1 MKKKVK
7 DKAVQAKNS
16 FIESIKN
23 FSIKKFFHNVLHFMK
38 YNRVFL
44 SYVLISLLSCKV
56 LRLFTIEDA
65 FNIKA
70 FLFDLSIIL
79 ILGSLGYFFK
89 PKNQFKYWLLLLILY
104 TFINTVNGMYYLFFT
119 SFASF
124 SLLETF
130 TQTFTVSDSV
140 VAKLSFKTFVY
151 LILLI
156 VFIVH
161 REILRK
167 RKYYL
172 TVEKVEK
179 RKKILP
185 GVLIAGV
192 VILFISIGMLTK
204 TDLSRL
210 RKQWNREYIVE
221 RYGILVYQ
229 GNDLMQTIKTKLDA
243 TFGKDKAAEEFINYF
258 NENTN
263 PKSNN
268 EYTNKLEGYNVI
280 IVHLES
286 MMQFLIGLEIN
297 GQEVTPNLNK
307 LARESMYFDNFY
319 SQVSVGTSSDA
330 EFTLNTSLL
339 PAQSGT
345 VAVSYY
351 NRNYV
356 SIEKLLKEKGYYTF
370 SMHGNKA
377 TMWNR
382 QNLHDSLGYERFYS
396 QDDYDIDEVI
406 GLGLSDKSFFK
417 QSEVKLEEIN
427 NMVNSEEKYN
437 NYMGTILMLSNHTP
451 FEDPYYL
458 EGDNAFDVTYH
469 TGRYDENGNEIIYD
483 YLLED
488 DVETIG
494 RYIRSAHY
502 ADEAFGEFMEYVNS
516 HDEFN
521 KTVFVMYGDHA
532 AQIGKSEFATYSNFD
547 SETGVFKTKTDED
560 YQEYDYFS
568 SEINK
573 KVPLII
579 YTKDGTIKP
588 QTISYPMGMID
599 VLPTVGNMVGIYN
612 KYALGK
618 DIFEIKDENTVV
630 FPNSNFLTKDV
641 YYYATADNYKI
652 LNPDA
657 QLSANYV
664 EEHKAYAEAIIK
676 ESNDLILYNLIEYTK
691 E

>member
-1 MKKKVK
+1 MKKKV
-7 DKAVQAKNS
+7 AKIKKS
-16 FIESIKN
+16 FIESIKD
-23 FSIKKFFHNVLHFMK
+23 FSFKKLLHNILHFMK

-44 SYVLISLLSCKV
+44 SYVIISLISCKL
-56 LRLFTIEDA
+56 LRLFTIEDGL
-65 FNIKA
+65 NIKA

-79 ILGSLGYFFK
+79 LIGSFGYFFK
-89 PKNQFKYWLLLLILY
+89 PKNQFRYWVIVLFFITL
-104 TFINTVNGMYYLFFT
+104 INTINGMYYMFFT

-130 TQTFTVSDSV
+130 AQTFTVSDSV

-156 VFIVH
+156 IFIIH
-161 REILRK
+161 REYLKRK
-167 RKYYL
+167 RYYF

-185 GVLIAGV
+185 GVLITGG
-192 VILFISIGMLTK
+192 VILFISVGMLTK

-229 GNDLMQTIKTKLDA
+229 INDLTQTIKTKLDA

-258 NENTN
+258 NENTRE
-263 PKSNN
+263 KSNN

-280 IVHLES
+280 VIHLES

-297 GQEVTPNLNK
+297 GQEVTPNMNK

-356 SIEKLLKEKGYYTF
+356 SLEKLLKEKGYYTF

-382 QNLHDSLGYERFYS
+382 ANLHESLGYERFYS

-406 GLGLSDKSFFK
+406 GLGLSDKSFFR
-417 QSEVKLEEIN
+417 QSEVKLGEIKE
-427 NMVNSEEKYN
+427 MVDSSEKYN

-458 EGDNAFDVTYH
+458 EGENAFDVRYH
-469 TGRYDENGNEIIYD
+469 TGKFDDDGNEIVYD
-483 YLLED
+483 YLLEE

-502 ADEAFGEFMEYVNS
+502 ADEALGEFMEYVNT

-532 AQIGKSEFATYSNFD
+532 AQIGKSEFGAYANYDFETGTFRQKTDDNYVDYDYYSN
-547 SETGVFKTKTDED
+547 EVF
-560 YQEYDYFS
+560 
-568 SEINK
+568 K
-573 KVPLII
+573 KVPFFI
-579 YTKDGTIKP
+579 YTKDGSIKP

-641 YYYATADNYKI
+641 YYYATSDNYKV
-652 LNPDA
+652 LNPDV
-657 QLSANYV
+657 QLNADYV
-664 EEHKAYAEAIIK
+664 DEHKEYAEAIIK

>member
-1 MKKKVK
+1 MKKKFSEN
-7 DKAVQAKNS
+7 KNK
-16 FIESIKN
+16 IIDSIKN
-23 FSIKKFFHNVLHFMK
+23 FSFKKLLHQILHFIK

-44 SYVLISLLSCKV
+44 SYVILSLISCKL
-56 LRLFTIEDA
+56 LRLFTIEDGI
-65 FNIKA
+65 NIKA

-79 ILGSLGYFFK
+79 LLGSLGYFFK

-130 TQTFTVSDSV
+130 AQTFTVSDSV
-140 VAKLSFKTFVY
+140 VAKLSYKTFVY
-151 LILLI
+151 LFILI
-156 VFIVH
+156 IYIVH

-167 RKYYL
+167 KRYYF

-185 GVLIAGV
+185 AVLITGAAIL
-192 VILFISIGMLTK
+192 VISVCMLNK

-221 RYGILVYQ
+221 RYGVLVYQ
-229 GNDLMQTIKTKLDA
+229 GNDLAQTIKTKLDA
-243 TFGKDKAAEEFINYF
+243 TFGKDKAAEEFINYY
-258 NENTN
+258 NNNTN

-280 IVHLES
+280 IIHLES
-286 MMQFLIGLEIN
+286 MMQFLVGLEIN

-307 LARESMYFDNFY
+307 LTRESMYFDNFY

-356 SIEKLLKEKGYYTF
+356 SLEKLLNEKGYYTF

-377 TMWNR
+377 SMWNR
-382 QNLHDSLGYERFYS
+382 ANLHDSLGYERFYS
-396 QDDYDIDEVI
+396 QDDYEIDEVI
-406 GLGLSDKSFFK
+406 GLGLSDKSFFR
-417 QSEVKLEEIN
+417 QSEVKLGEIKE
-427 NMVNSEEKYN
+427 MVDSSDKYN

-458 EGDNAFDVTYH
+458 EGEDTFDVRYH
-469 TGRYDENGNEIIYD
+469 TGQYDEEGNEIIYD
-483 YLLED
+483 YLLDEN
-488 DVETIG
+488 VKTIG
-494 RYIRSAHY
+494 RYIRSVHY
-502 ADEAFGEFMEYVNS
+502 ADEALGEFMEYVNT

-532 AQIGKSEFATYSNFD
+532 AQIGKSEFAAYNNFDPETGEFLDKTSENYNNYDYYSN
-547 SETGVFKTKTDED
+547 EVF
-560 YQEYDYFS
+560 
-568 SEINK
+568 K
-573 KVPLII
+573 KVPFLI
-579 YTKDGTIKP
+579 YTKDGSIKP
-588 QTISYPMGMID
+588 NTYSYPMGMID
-599 VLPTVGNMVGIYN
+599 VFPTIGNMLGIYN
-612 KYALGK
+612 QYALGK
-618 DIFEIKDENTVV
+618 DIFEIKDDNTVV
-630 FPNSNFLTKDV
+630 FPNGNFLTKDV
-641 YYYATADNYKI
+641 YYYATSDNYKI
-652 LNPDA
+652 LDPDA
-657 QLSANYV
+657 QLSSDYV
-664 EEHKAYAEAIIK
+664 EEHKLYSEGIIK

>member
-1 MKKKVK
+1 MKKKASNK
-7 DKAVQAKNS
+7 INS
-16 FIESIKN
+16 IIDSIKN
-23 FSIKKFFHNVLHFMK
+23 FNIKKFFNKCLHFIK

-44 SYVLISLLSCKV
+44 SYVILSLISCKL
-56 LRLFTIEDA
+56 LRLFTIEDGL
-65 FNIKA
+65 NIKA

-89 PKNQFKYWLLLLILY
+89 PKNQFKYWLILLVLF

-130 TQTFTVSDSV
+130 AQTFTVSDSV
-140 VAKLSFKTFVY
+140 VAKLSYKTFVY
-151 LILLI
+151 LILLLI
-156 VFIVH
+156 FIIH
-161 REILRK
+161 REYLR
-167 RKYYL
+167 RNKYYL

-185 GVLIAGV
+185 RVLITGV
-192 VILFISIGMLTK
+192 VILLISITTLNK

-229 GNDLMQTIKTKLDA
+229 TNDLTQTIKTKLDA

-258 NENTN
+258 SNNTN
-263 PKSNN
+263 EKSSN
-268 EYTNKLEGYNVI
+268 EYTNKLEGYNVVI
-280 IVHLES
+280 IHLES
-286 MMQFLIGLEIN
+286 MMEFLVGLEIN

-307 LARESMYFDNFY
+307 LTKESMYFDNFY

-356 SIEKLLKEKGYYTF
+356 SLEKLLNEKKYYTF

-382 QNLHDSLGYERFYS
+382 ANLHKSLGYERFYS

-406 GLGLSDKSFFK
+406 GLGLSDKSFFR
-417 QSEVKLEEIN
+417 QSEVKLGEIN
-427 NMVNSEEKYN
+427 DMINSSDKYDH
-437 NYMGTILMLSNHTP
+437 YMGTILMLSNHTP

-458 EGDNAFDVTYH
+458 EGENAFDVTYH
-469 TGRYDENGNEIIYD
+469 TGKFDEAGNEIIYD
-483 YLLED
+483 YLLEE

-502 ADEAFGEFMEYVNS
+502 ADEALGEFMDYVNS

-521 KTVFVMYGDHA
+521 NTVFVMYGDHA
-532 AQIGKSEFATYSNFD
+532 AQIGKSEFAAYNNFD
-547 SETGVFKTKTDED
+547 TETGTFRTKDDEGFVD
-560 YQEYDYFS
+560 YDYYANEVF
-568 SEINK
+568 K
-573 KVPLII
+573 KVPFLI
-579 YTKDGTIKP
+579 YTKDNTIKP
-588 QTISYPMGMID
+588 EVISYPMGMID
-599 VLPTVGNMVGIYN
+599 VLPTVGNMLDIYN

-618 DIFEIKDENTVV
+618 DIFNVRENNTVV
-630 FPNSNFLTKDV
+630 FPNGNFLTKDI
-641 YYYATADNYKI
+641 YYYATSDNYII
-652 LNPDA
+652 LDPNA
-657 QLSANYV
+657 QLSSNYV
-664 EEHKAYAEAIIK
+664 EERKEYAEGIIK

>member
-1 MKKKVK
+1 MKKKVQK
-7 DKAVQAKNS
+7 VKKNL
-16 FIESIKN
+16 IQSIKEIN
-23 FSIKKFFHNVLHFMK
+23 FKKILHDCIHFIK

-44 SYVLISLLSCKV
+44 SYVILSLISCKL
-56 LRLFTIEDA
+56 LRLFTIEDGI
-65 FNIKA
+65 NIKA
-70 FLFDLSIIL
+70 FLFDLAFIL
-79 ILGSLGYFFK
+79 ILGSFGYFFK
-89 PKNQFKYWLLLLILY
+89 PKNQFKYWLIILGFF
-104 TFINTVNGMYYLFFT
+104 TIINTINGMYYMFFT

-130 TQTFTVSDSV
+130 AQTFTVSDSV
-140 VAKLSFKTFVY
+140 VAKLSYKTFVY
-151 LILLI
+151 IILLLI
-156 VFIVH
+156 FIIH
-161 REILRK
+161 REVLK
-167 RKYYL
+167 KKKYYY

-185 GVLIAGV
+185 GVLITGA
-192 VILFISIGMLTK
+192 VILFISIGMLNK

-229 GNDLMQTIKTKLDA
+229 ENDLVQTIKTKLDA

-258 NENTN
+258 NENTR

-280 IVHLES
+280 VIHLES
-286 MMQFLIGLEIN
+286 MMDFLIGLEIN

-307 LARESMYFDNFY
+307 LTKESMYFDNFY

-356 SIEKLLKEKGYYTF
+356 SLEKLLNEKKYYTF

-382 QNLHDSLGYERFYS
+382 QNLHNSLGYERFYS

-406 GLGLSDKSFFK
+406 GLGLSDKSFFR
-417 QSEVKLEEIN
+417 QSEEKLLEIS
-427 NMVNSEEKYN
+427 NMVNDSDKYN
-437 NYMGTILMLSNHTP
+437 NYFGTILMLSNHTP

-458 EGDNAFDVTYH
+458 EGENAFDVRYH
-469 TGRYDENGNEIIYD
+469 TGRYDEEGNEIIYD
-483 YLLED
+483 YLLDENM
-488 DVETIG
+488 ETLG

-502 ADEAFGEFMEYVNS
+502 ADEALGEYMEYVKT
-516 HDEFN
+516 HDEYN

-532 AQIGKSEFATYSNFD
+532 AQIGKSEFGYYHNYNFETGEYYTKDDENYVDYDYYSN
-547 SETGVFKTKTDED
+547 EVF
-560 YQEYDYFS
+560 
-568 SEINK
+568 K

-579 YTKDGTIKP
+579 YTKDNSIKP
-588 QTISYPMGMID
+588 DKISYPMGMID
-599 VLPTVGNMVGIYN
+599 VLPTIGNMIGIYN
-612 KYALGK
+612 KYALGN
-618 DIFEIKDENTVV
+618 DIFEVKDDNVVV

-641 YYYATADNYKI
+641 YYYATSDNYKI

-657 QLSANYV
+657 QLSADYV
-664 EEHKAYAEAIIK
+664 EEKKDYAELIIK

>member
-1 MKKKVK
+1 MKKK
-7 DKAVQAKNS
+7 AVNIKNN

-23 FSIKKFFHNVLHFMK
+23 FSFKKLLHQILHFMK

-44 SYVLISLLSCKV
+44 SYVILSLISCKLL
-56 LRLFTIEDA
+56 RIFTIEDGI
-65 FNIKA
+65 NIKA

-79 ILGSLGYFFK
+79 LLGSLGYLFK
-89 PKNQFKYWLLLLILY
+89 PKNQFKYWLVLLLLY

-130 TQTFTVSDSV
+130 AQTFTVSDSV
-140 VAKLSFKTFVY
+140 VAKLSYKTFVY
-151 LILLI
+151 LFILI
-156 VFIVH
+156 IYIVH

-167 RKYYL
+167 KRYYF

-185 GVLIAGV
+185 AVLITGG
-192 VILFISIGMLTK
+192 VILIISIGMLTK

-221 RYGILVYQ
+221 RYGIIVYQ
-229 GNDLMQTIKTKLDA
+229 ANDLGQTIKTKLDA
-243 TFGKDKAAEEFINYF
+243 TFGKDKAAEEFINYY
-258 NENTN
+258 NNNTN
-263 PKSNN
+263 ERSNN

-280 IVHLES
+280 IIHLES
-286 MMQFLIGLEIN
+286 MMQFLVGLEIN

-307 LARESMYFDNFY
+307 LTRESMYFDNFY

-377 TMWNR
+377 SMWNR

-406 GLGLSDKSFFK
+406 GLGLSDKSFFR
-417 QSEVKLEEIN
+417 QSEVKLGEIKT
-427 NMVNSEEKYN
+427 MIDTDDKYN

-458 EGDNAFDVTYH
+458 EGEDAFDVRYH
-469 TGRYDENGNEIIYD
+469 TGRFDEEGNEIVYD
-483 YLLED
+483 YLLEE

-494 RYIRSAHY
+494 RYIRSVHY
-502 ADEAFGEFMEYVNS
+502 ADEALGEFMEYVNT

-532 AQIGKSEFATYSNFD
+532 AQIGKSEFAAYNNFD
-547 SETGVFKTKTDED
+547 PETGVFKEKTDEN
-560 YQEYDYFS
+560 YNEYDYYSNEVF
-568 SEINK
+568 K
-573 KVPLII
+573 KVPFLI
-579 YTKDGTIKP
+579 YTKDGSIKP
-588 QTISYPMGMID
+588 NTYSYPMGMID
-599 VLPTVGNMVGIYN
+599 VFPTIGNMLGIYN
-612 KYALGK
+612 KYALGR
-618 DIFEIKDENTVV
+618 DIFEIKDDNTVV
-630 FPNSNFLTKDV
+630 FPNGNFLTKDV
-641 YYYATADNYKI
+641 YYYATSDNYKMI
-652 LNPDA
+652 NPDA

-664 EEHKAYAEAIIK
+664 EEHKLYSEGIIK

>member
-1 MKKKVK
+1 MKKKV
-7 DKAVQAKNS
+7 AKIKKS
-16 FIESIKN
+16 FIESIKD
-23 FSIKKFFHNVLHFMK
+23 FSFKKLLHNILHFMK

-44 SYVLISLLSCKV
+44 SYVIISLISCKL
-56 LRLFTIEDA
+56 LRLFTIEDGL
-65 FNIKA
+65 NIKA

-79 ILGSLGYFFK
+79 LIGSFGYFFK
-89 PKNQFKYWLLLLILY
+89 PKNQFRYWIIVLFFITL
-104 TFINTVNGMYYLFFT
+104 INTINGMYYMFFT

-130 TQTFTVSDSV
+130 AQTFTVSDSV

-156 VFIVH
+156 IFIVH
-161 REILRK
+161 REYLKRK
-167 RKYYL
+167 RYYF

-185 GVLIAGV
+185 AVLITGG
-192 VILFISIGMLTK
+192 VILFISVGMLTK

-229 GNDLMQTIKTKLDA
+229 INDLTQTIKTKLDA

-263 PKSNN
+263 PKSDN

-280 IVHLES
+280 VIHLES

-297 GQEVTPNLNK
+297 GQEVTPNMNK

-356 SIEKLLKEKGYYTF
+356 SLEKLLKEKGYYTF

-382 QNLHDSLGYERFYS
+382 ANLHESLGYERFYS

-406 GLGLSDKSFFK
+406 GLGLSDKSFFR
-417 QSEVKLEEIN
+417 QSEVKLGEIKE
-427 NMVNSEEKYN
+427 MVDSSEKYN

-458 EGDNAFDVTYH
+458 EGENAFDVRYH
-469 TGRYDENGNEIIYD
+469 TGKFDDDGNEIVYD
-483 YLLED
+483 YLLEE

-502 ADEAFGEFMEYVNS
+502 ADEALGEFMEYVNT

-532 AQIGKSEFATYSNFD
+532 AQIGKSEFGAYANYDF
-547 SETGVFKTKTDED
+547 ETGTFRQKTDENYVD
-560 YQEYDYFS
+560 YDYYSNEVF
-568 SEINK
+568 K
-573 KVPLII
+573 KVPFFI
-579 YTKDGTIKP
+579 YTKDGSIKP
-588 QTISYPMGMID
+588 QVVSYPMGMID

-641 YYYATADNYKI
+641 YYYATSDNYKV
-652 LNPDA
+652 LNPDV
-657 QLSANYV
+657 QLNADYV
-664 EEHKAYAEAIIK
+664 DEHKEYAEAIIK

>member
-1 MKKKVK
+1 MKKKVEK
-7 DKAVQAKNS
+7 VKTS
-16 FIESIKN
+16 FIDRIKN
-23 FSIKKFFHNVLHFMK
+23 INMKKILHNTIHFIK

-44 SYVLISLLSCKV
+44 SYVIISLVSCKL
-56 LRLFTIEDA
+56 LRLLTIEDGI
-65 FNIKA
+65 NIKA
-70 FLFDLSIIL
+70 FLFDLAIIL
-79 ILGSLGYFFK
+79 IAGSFGYLFK
-89 PKNQFKYWLLLLILY
+89 PKNQFKYWLILLIFTTL
-104 TFINTVNGMYYLFFT
+104 INTINGMYYMFFT

-130 TQTFTVSDSV
+130 AQTFTVSDSV
-140 VAKLSFKTFVY
+140 VAKLSYKTFVY

-156 VFIVH
+156 IFVVH

-167 RKYYL
+167 KKYYY

-185 GVLIAGV
+185 VVLITGIA
-192 VILFISIGMLTK
+192 ILIISIGMLNK

-229 GNDLMQTIKTKLDA
+229 ENDLLQTIKTKLDA
-243 TFGKDKAAEEFINYF
+243 TFGKDRAAEEFVNYY
-258 NENTN
+258 NNNTRE
-263 PKSNN
+263 KSNN
-268 EYTNKLEGYNVI
+268 EYTNKLENYNI
-280 IVHLES
+280 IVVHLES
-286 MMQFLIGLEIN
+286 MMNFLIGLEIN
-297 GQEVTPNLNK
+297 GEEVTPNLNK
-307 LARESMYFDNFY
+307 LVNESLYFDNFY

-356 SIEKLLKEKGYYTF
+356 SFEKLLNDKKYYTF

-382 QNLHDSLGYERFYS
+382 ANLHKSLGYERFYS

-406 GLGLSDKSFFK
+406 GLGLSDKSFFR
-417 QSEVKLEEIN
+417 QSETKLEEIN
-427 NMVNSEEKYN
+427 NMVNSSDKYD
-437 NYMGTILMLSNHTP
+437 NYFGTILMLSNHTP

-458 EGDNAFDVTYH
+458 EGENAFDVTYH
-469 TGRYDENGNEIIYD
+469 TGNFDEEGNEIIYN
-483 YLLED
+483 YLLDEN
-488 DVETIG
+488 VETIG
-494 RYIRSAHY
+494 KYIRSAHY
-502 ADEAFGEFMEYVNS
+502 ADEALGEFMEYVNT
-516 HDEFN
+516 HDEYN

-532 AQIGKSEFATYSNFD
+532 AQIGKSEFGYYHNYNFETGEYYTKDDENYVDYDYYSNELF
-547 SETGVFKTKTDED
+547 
-560 YQEYDYFS
+560 
-568 SEINK
+568 K
-573 KVPLII
+573 KVPFLI
-579 YTKDGTIKP
+579 YTKNKAIKP
-588 QTISYPMGMID
+588 NKVSYPMGMID

-612 KYALGK
+612 KYALGH
-618 DIFEIKDENTVV
+618 DIFEIKDDNVVV

-641 YYYATADNYKI
+641 FYYATSDNYKI
-652 LNPDA
+652 LNPDV
-657 QLSANYV
+657 QLNSNYV
-664 EEHKAYAEAIIK
+664 EEKKEYAEEIIK
-676 ESNDLILYNLIEYTK
+676 VSNDLILYNLIEYTK

>member
-1 MKKKVK
+1 MKKK
-7 DKAVQAKNS
+7 AVNIKNN
-16 FIESIKN
+16 FNESIKS
-23 FSIKKFFHNVLHFMK
+23 FSFKKLLHQILHFMK

-44 SYVLISLLSCKV
+44 SYVILSLLSCKL
-56 LRLFTIEDA
+56 LRIFTIEDSI
-65 FNIKA
+65 NIKA

-79 ILGSLGYFFK
+79 LLGSLGYLFK
-89 PKNQFKYWLLLLILY
+89 PKNQFKYWLVLLILY

-130 TQTFTVSDSV
+130 AQTFTVSDSV
-140 VAKLSFKTFVY
+140 VAKLSYKTFVY
-151 LILLI
+151 LFVLI
-156 VFIVH
+156 IYIVH

-167 RKYYL
+167 KRYYF

-185 GVLIAGV
+185 GVLITGG
-192 VILFISIGMLTK
+192 VILVISIGMLTK

-221 RYGILVYQ
+221 RYGIIVYQ
-229 GNDLMQTIKTKLDA
+229 ANDLGQTIKTKLDA
-243 TFGKDKAAEEFINYF
+243 TFGKDKAAEEFINYY
-258 NENTN
+258 NNNTN
-263 PKSNN
+263 ERSNN

-280 IVHLES
+280 IIHLES
-286 MMQFLIGLEIN
+286 MMQFLVGLEIN

-307 LARESMYFDNFY
+307 LTRESMYFDNFY

-377 TMWNR
+377 SMWNR

-396 QDDYDIDEVI
+396 QDDYEIDEVI
-406 GLGLSDKSFFK
+406 GLGLSDKSFFR
-417 QSEVKLEEIN
+417 QSEVKLGEIKA
-427 NMVNSEEKYN
+427 MIDTDDKYN

-458 EGDNAFDVTYH
+458 EGEDAFDVRYH
-469 TGRYDENGNEIIYD
+469 TGRFDEEGNEIVYD
-483 YLLED
+483 YLLEE

-494 RYIRSAHY
+494 RYIRSVHY
-502 ADEAFGEFMEYVNS
+502 ADEALGEFMEYVNT

-532 AQIGKSEFATYSNFD
+532 AQIGKSEFAAYNNFD
-547 SETGVFKTKTDED
+547 PETGVFKEKTDEN
-560 YQEYDYFS
+560 YNEYDYYSNEVF
-568 SEINK
+568 K
-573 KVPLII
+573 KVPFLI
-579 YTKDGTIKP
+579 YTKDGSIKP
-588 QTISYPMGMID
+588 NTYSYPMGMID
-599 VLPTVGNMVGIYN
+599 VFPTIGNMLGIYN
-612 KYALGK
+612 KYALGR
-618 DIFEIKDENTVV
+618 DIFEIKDDNTVV
-630 FPNSNFLTKDV
+630 FPNGNFLTKDV
-641 YYYATADNYKI
+641 YYYATSDNYKMI
-652 LNPDA
+652 NPDA

-664 EEHKAYAEAIIK
+664 EEHKTYSEAIIK

>member
-1 MKKKVK
+1 MKEKISKRLQK
-7 DKAVQAKNS
+7 ILDFIKNINIRKAVHS
-16 FIESIKN
+16 IIHFI
-23 FSIKKFFHNVLHFMK
+23 K

-44 SYVLISLLSCKV
+44 SYVIIALLSCKL
-56 LRLFTIEDA
+56 LRLFTIEDGI
-65 FNIKA
+65 NIKA
-70 FLFDLSIIL
+70 FLFDLAIVLSA
-79 ILGSLGYFFK
+79 GSLGYLFK
-89 PKNQFKYWLLLLILY
+89 PKNQFKYWLIMLIII
-104 TFINTVNGMYYLFFT
+104 TFINTVNGMYYMFFT

-140 VAKLSFKTFVY
+140 IAKLSYKTFVY
-151 LILLI
+151 IILLI
-156 VFIVH
+156 IFIVH

-167 RKYYL
+167 KRYYF
-172 TVEKVEK
+172 TVEKIEK

-185 GVLIAGV
+185 AVLITGV
-192 VILFISIGMLTK
+192 AILLISIGMLTK

-221 RYGILVYQ
+221 RYGILIYQ
-229 GNDLMQTIKTKLDA
+229 GNDLLQTVKTKLDA
-243 TFGKDKAAEEFINYF
+243 TFGKDKAAEEFINYY
-258 NENTN
+258 NVNTRE
-263 PKSNN
+263 KSNN

-280 IVHLES
+280 VIHLES
-286 MMQFLIGLEIN
+286 MMDFLIGLEIN

-307 LARESMYFDNFY
+307 LAKESMYFNNFY

-356 SIEKLLKEKGYYTF
+356 SLEKLLNEKGYYTF

-382 QNLHDSLGYERFYS
+382 QNLHDSLGYKRFYS

-406 GLGLSDKSFFK
+406 GLGLSDKSFFR
-417 QSEVKLEEIN
+417 QSEVKLEEIY
-427 NMVNSEEKYN
+427 NMINSSDEYN

-451 FEDPYYL
+451 FEDEYYL
-458 EGDNAFDVTYH
+458 EGENAFDVRYH
-469 TGRYDENGNEIIYD
+469 TGRYDEEGNEIIYD
-483 YLLED
+483 YLLEE

-494 RYIRSAHY
+494 RYLRSAHY
-502 ADEAFGEFMEYVNS
+502 ADEALGEFMDYVNS

-532 AQIGKSEFATYSNFD
+532 AQIGKSEFAAYHNFD
-547 SETGVFKTKTDED
+547 PETGTFRSKTDENYVD
-560 YQEYDYFS
+560 YDYYANEVF
-568 SEINK
+568 K
-573 KVPLII
+573 KVPFFI
-579 YTKDGTIKP
+579 YTKDGSIKAN
-588 QTISYPMGMID
+588 TISYPMGMID
-599 VLPTVGNMVGIYN
+599 VLPTIGNMLGIYN
-612 KYALGK
+612 KYALGH
-618 DIFEIKDENTVV
+618 DIFEIKDDNVVV
-630 FPNSNFLTKDV
+630 FPNSNFLTKEV
-641 YYYATADNYKI
+641 YYYATSDNYKI
-652 LNPDA
+652 LDPDA
-657 QLSANYV
+657 QLNINYV
-664 EEHKAYAEAIIK
+664 EEKKEYAEGIIK
-676 ESNDLILYNLIEYTK
+676 ASNDLILYNLIEYTK

>member
-1 MKKKVK
+1 MKKK
-7 DKAVQAKNS
+7 AENIKNS
-16 FIESIKN
+16 FVDSIKN
-23 FSIKKFFHNVLHFMK
+23 FSFKKLLHQILHFIK
-38 YNRVFL
+38 YNRIFL
-44 SYVLISLLSCKV
+44 SYVILSLLSCKL
-56 LRLFTIEDA
+56 LRLFTIEDGI
-65 FNIKA
+65 NIKA
-70 FLFDLSIIL
+70 FLFDLSVIL

-89 PKNQFKYWLLLLILY
+89 PKNQFKYWLILLILY

-130 TQTFTVSDSV
+130 AQTFTVSDSV
-140 VAKLSFKTFVY
+140 VAKLSYKTFVY
-151 LILLI
+151 LIILI
-156 VFIVH
+156 IYIVH

-167 RKYYL
+167 KKYYL
-172 TVEKVEK
+172 TVEQVEK
-179 RKKILP
+179 RKRILP
-185 GVLIAGV
+185 VVLITGGVLLI
-192 VILFISIGMLTK
+192 ISIGMLTK

-221 RYGILVYQ
+221 RYGIIIYQ
-229 GNDLMQTIKTKLDA
+229 CNDLTQTIKTKLDA
-243 TFGKDKAAEEFINYF
+243 TFGKDKAAEEFINYY
-258 NENTN
+258 NNNTN
-263 PKSNN
+263 PKSDN

-280 IVHLES
+280 IIHLES
-286 MMQFLIGLEIN
+286 MMQFLVGLEIN

-307 LARESMYFDNFY
+307 LTRESMYFDNFY

-356 SIEKLLKEKGYYTF
+356 SIEKLLKEKNYYIF

-377 TMWNR
+377 SMWNR
-382 QNLHDSLGYERFYS
+382 ANLHDSLGYERFYS
-396 QDDYDIDEVI
+396 QDDYEIDEVI
-406 GLGLSDKSFFK
+406 GLGLSDKSFFR
-417 QSEVKLEEIN
+417 QSEVKLGEIKAMVDSSDN
-427 NMVNSEEKYN
+427 NYT

-458 EGDNAFDVTYH
+458 EGEDAFDVRYH
-469 TGRYDENGNEIIYD
+469 TGRYDEEGNEIVYD
-483 YLLED
+483 YLLEE

-494 RYIRSAHY
+494 RYIRSVHY
-502 ADEAFGEFMEYVNS
+502 ADEALGEFMEYVNS

-532 AQIGKSEFATYSNFD
+532 AQIGKSEFAAYNNFD
-547 SETGVFKTKTDED
+547 PETGTFRDKTDEN
-560 YQEYDYFS
+560 YNEYDYYTNEVF
-568 SEINK
+568 K
-573 KVPLII
+573 KVPFLI
-579 YTKDGTIKP
+579 YTKDGSIKP
-588 QTISYPMGMID
+588 GTYSYPMGMID
-599 VLPTVGNMVGIYN
+599 VFPTIGNMLGIYN

-618 DIFEIKDENTVV
+618 DIFEIKDDNTVV
-630 FPNSNFLTKDV
+630 FPNGNFLTKDV
-641 YYYATADNYKI
+641 YYYATSDNYKI
-652 LNPDA
+652 INPDA
-657 QLSANYV
+657 QLNADYV
-664 EEHKAYAEAIIK
+664 EKHKTYSEAIIK